1 MATLQDGPA
10 WPGKVSRP
18 LVREAPEGLARSI
31 DLRSDAGR
39 RPGWRRAV
47 ILAAV
52 IAGGYLALLSWIY
65 CYQEHLIFRPDPLP
79 VAHRFIF
86 NDVHEVSI
94 ETLSALHLQLPNP
107 RGVVFYLHGNNGNLA
122 TWFSNVEFYR
132 EANYDLFMFDYR
144 SYGKSSGRIESE
156 AQLRADVLAAWHSV
170 APQYA
175 GKRKVIF
182 GRSLGT
188 GLAAGL
194 AAEVQPDL
202 TILVS
207 PYCSMTQLMHSHYPL
222 LPTWLLR
229 YPLATC
235 QDASLLRAPLL
246 LVHGEQDRLIP
257 VTHSEQ
263 LLSVA
268 PQARLLR
275 LPAAAHDDVHQR
287 LHFPAYTLTSAFRR
301 AIMKSSVIPRPL
313 PHEGGRFVRR
323 TLTSRCSRGLMQDRP
338 LLISSLIE
346 HAASCFHPHARSSRA
361 PARGRSIVAPMP
373 TSTAA
378 PSNWPTP

>member
-86 NDVHEVSI
+86 NVVHEVSI
-94 ETLSALHLQLPNP
+94 EVGGETLSALHLRLPNP
-107 RGVVFYLHGNNGNLA
+107 RGVVFFLHGNTGNLA
-122 TWFSNVEFYR
+122 TWFTHSDFYR
-132 EANYDLFMFDYR
+132 AHNYDLFMLDYR
-144 SYGKSSGRIESE
+144 GYGKSSGHIESE
-156 AQLRADVLAAWHSV
+156 AQLRADVLATWRSV
-170 APQYA
+170 EAQYA
-175 GKRKVIF
+175 GKRKVIY

-188 GLAAGL
+188 ALAAGL

-207 PYCSMTQLMHSHYPL
+207 PYCDLAHLMTLHYPFM
-222 LPTWLLR
+222 PKWLLR
-229 YPLATC
+229 YPLVTC
-235 QDASLLRAPLL
+235 RDVGRLRGAVL
-246 LVHGEQDRLIP
+246 LVHGEEDALIP
-257 VTHSEQ
+257 VGHSEQ
-263 LLSVA
+263 LLTRA

-275 LPAAAHDDVHQR
+275 VAGAAHVDVHQ
-287 LHFPAYTLTSAFRR
+287 FPAYTDELRR
-301 AIMKSSVIPRPL
+301 ALKSL
-313 PHEGGRFVRR
+313 
-323 TLTSRCSRGLMQDRP
+323 
-338 LLISSLIE
+338 
-346 HAASCFHPHARSSRA
+346 
-361 PARGRSIVAPMP
+361 
-373 TSTAA
+373 
-378 PSNWPTP
+378 

>member
-1 MATLQDGPA
+1 MA
-10 WPGKVSRP
+10 
-18 LVREAPEGLARSI
+18 GLSMANARVAADI
-31 DLRSDAGR
+31 GAL
-39 RPGWRRAV
+39 WRRALALV
-47 ILAAV
+47 AALAGSSYLAA
-52 IAGGYLALLSWIY
+52 LAWVY
-65 CYQEHLIFRPDPLP
+65 CYQERLIFQPDSLP
-79 VAHRFIF
+79 ATYRFALA
-86 NDVHEVSI
+86 DVHEVDI
-94 ETLSALHLQLPNP
+94 PVAGATLSALHLQLPNP

-122 TWFSNVEFYR
+122 TWFTHVEFYR

-194 AAEVQPDL
+194 AAAVQPDL

-207 PYCSMTQLMHSHYPL
+207 PYCSMAQLMHSHYPL

-235 QDASLLRAPLL
+235 QDASRLRGPLL

-257 VTHSEQ
+257 VMHSEQ

-275 LPAAAHDDVHQR
+275 LPAAAHADVHR
-287 LHFPAYTLTSAFRR
+287 FSAYTEELLGTL
-301 AIMKSSVIPRPL
+301 KSL
-313 PHEGGRFVRR
+313 
-323 TLTSRCSRGLMQDRP
+323 
-338 LLISSLIE
+338 
-346 HAASCFHPHARSSRA
+346 
-361 PARGRSIVAPMP
+361 
-373 TSTAA
+373 
-378 PSNWPTP
+378 